1 MQFIK
6 LFPFGRAM
14 IDKESAK
21 SEKKMAQ
28 MVLSKHGTTAAPCDV
43 QSRLILLLDP
53 CLTLASIWRSLT
65 PSAQTKA

>member
-28 MVLSKHGTTAAPCDV
+28 MVLSKHGTTGAPRD
-43 QSRLILLLDP
+43 IL
-53 CLTLASIWRSLT
+53 S
-65 PSAQTKA
+65 